1 MTTAYLY
8 NTIKLKSHNLQN
20 MLKSTIQFLDKFTS
34 ETLLWRK
41 ALTTKKRNQS
51 LSRFIVKEHISYMKE
66 WFLDL

>member
-41 ALTTKKRNQS
+41 ALTTKKRNQ
-51 LSRFIVKEHISYMKE
+51 
-66 WFLDL
+66 